1 MNQINGLLMSGDLPV
16 AIIKENQL
24 NTPQRLPPYYFRR
37 NRRSADMDQKPRD

>member
-24 NTPQRLPPYYFRR
+24 KYF
-37 NRRSADMDQKPRD
+37 AATAFLIIFAEMAIC